1 MRCLYRI
8 HINKQPQLERNIMI
22 KHKNTLNK
30 VATDFPTGSI
40 AIGAGTGAAAT
51 LLARKLMGGDMSWKD
66 YLLWGALGA
75 TGGGVLG
82 ALVGGVG
89 SDADQPSVKK
99 ETDDTTSDS
108 KSQSNKSEQPPTAG
122 DEWAKLWQQ
131 TKAGMWSGTKALLPT
146 LAEIGTGAAALGIDG
161 PKKWGI
167 YGVGFNL
174 LNWIGKGS
182 DKVENYVNAVKDDV
196 KSDIWHKTQQ
206 HEKNKKSYGGDQK
219 AQQAEI
225 DNAKSRLQRAQKEL
239 NDLETKLKGK
249 GIDPAIADNESLMD
263 TRRKLKDIELD
274 IDSRK
279 VNIELLDK
287 SEQAIKDAKARLD
300 KLEVDGLPEVKKRSF
315 FNKKTG
321 NYVSRHRPTFKAQSA
336 RLGLTA
342 GKLGINR
349 LLWYLLNNAFEKL

>member
-1 MRCLYRI
+1 
-8 HINKQPQLERNIMI
+8 MI
-22 KHKNTLNK
+22 KHKDTLNK
-30 VATDFPTGSI
+30 IAADFPTGST

-82 ALVGGVG
+82 ALAGGVG
-89 SDADQPSVKK
+89 SDTNQPNTKKDTDAMADGSKNQDNKSDQP
-99 ETDDTTSDS
+99 T
-108 KSQSNKSEQPPTAG
+108 TAG
-122 DEWAKLWQQ
+122 DEAKKLWQQ
-131 TKAGMWSGTKALLPT
+131 TKAALWSGTKASLPT
-146 LAEIGTGAAALGIDG
+146 LAELGTGATLLNMDG

-167 YGVGFNL
+167 YGVGFNP

-182 DKVENYVNAVKDDV
+182 DKVENYVNEVKDDT

-239 NDLETKLKGK
+239 DDLETKLRGK
-249 GIDPAIADNESLMD
+249 GIDPTTTDDKSLMD
-263 TRRKLKDIELD
+263 ARRKLKDIELD
-274 IDSRK
+274 IDSRR

-287 SEQAIKDAKARLD
+287 SEQAVKDAKARLD

-321 NYVSRHRPTFKAQSA
+321 SYVGRHRPTFKAQSA
-336 RLGLTA
+336 RLGLAA

-349 LLWYLLNNAFEKL
+349 LLWYLLNSVSEKL